1 MKGYIHVYTGNGK
14 GKTTAAFGLAMRA
27 IGASKKVYIAQ
38 FVKGKMYSEIATVR
52 QCLPSITIKQY
63 GLGCFID
70 KIPTEKD
77 INAAKEGLNEVTQIL
92 QSGKYHMLILDEV
105 FIALFFKL
113 LSIEEVILLIKKK
126 PEDIELVLTGRYAP
140 TEIIEIAD
148 LVTEMKEIKHYYT
161 QGIEAREG
169 IEY

>member
-14 GKTTAAFGLAMRA
+14 GKTTAAFGMAMRA

-38 FVKGKMYSEIATVR
+38 FVKGKMYSEILTAR
-52 QCLPSITIKQY
+52 QYLPSITIKQY
-63 GLGCFID
+63 GLGCFIE
-70 KIPTEKD
+70 KTPTEED
-77 INAAKEGLNEVTQIL
+77 INAAKEGLKEVSQII
-92 QSGKYHMLILDEV
+92 QSGKYQVLILDEI

-113 LSIEEVILLIKKK
+113 ISVEELILLLKTKA
-126 PEDIELVLTGRYAP
+126 EDLELILTGRYAP
-140 TEIIEIAD
+140 KEIIELAD